1 MSTKFQLYEM
11 RRGVEVEDGDGYTTM
26 WMYLML
32 LNCTPK
38 NGENGKFYVMCILP
52 QLKCKQKQDYVTKIF
67 TSCA

>member
-38 NGENGKFYVMCILP
+38 NDLGGKFYVMYILP
-52 QLKCKQKQDYVTKIF
+52 QL
-67 TSCA
+67 